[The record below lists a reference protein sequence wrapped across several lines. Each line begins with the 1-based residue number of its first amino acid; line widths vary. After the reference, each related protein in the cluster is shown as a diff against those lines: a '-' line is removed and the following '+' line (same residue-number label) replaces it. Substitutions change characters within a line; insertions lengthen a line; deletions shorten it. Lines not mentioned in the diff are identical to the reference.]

1 VNSEQ
6 SVSVQLKVAVGRVQ
20 VRGYNRIAAL
30 ARGDVLVFLQ
40 DDDLL
45 PKSCQ
50 WLQRTLD
57 AFASF
62 PSLALLGYQVWTTH
76 TPPHHPFRAYAA

>member
-1 VNSEQ
+1 
-6 SVSVQLKVAVGRVQ
+6 VQ

-30 ARGDVLVFLQ
+30 ARGDVLIFLQ

-45 PKSCQ
+45 PTSCK

-57 AFASF
+57 AFDTF
-62 PSLALLGYQVWTTH
+62 PSLALLGYQVWALRCCY
-76 TPPHHPFRAYAA
+76 PPHPLPWCL

>member
-1 VNSEQ
+1 
-6 SVSVQLKVAVGRVQ
+6 

-45 PKSCQ
+45 PTTCQ

-57 AFASF
+57 AFDSF
-62 PSLALLGYQVWTTH
+62 PSLALLGYQVCLPVY
-76 TPPHHPFRAYAA
+76 PPSAAHHLPVAAAHAGCVR